1 MILAMRCFRCGA
13 DLYGPRFVVASVILP
28 VLVWTGRVDAR
39 ADGDVE
45 RALAQVRSRAAAGDV
60 VAQFS
65 LGSLLYYGE
74 DQLPQAIDWFRKAAA
89 QGYAPAEFQ
98 MGQLYDFGFGVTADV
113 EQAFAWYR
121 KAAKGGSA
129 AAQRAVGDFYRRGRG
144 VAADQA
150 EAVAWYRRAADGDDL
165 RAQYQLG
172 QMYFDGTGVT
182 RDYVSAYV
190 WFDIAAGQTPLVD
203 NQKAILELRNIAAAR
218 MTPEQVEEATRRA
231 SAWHP
236 AGVGRL

>member
-1 MILAMRCFRCGA
+1 MIAEVRGLLSG
-13 DLYGPRFVVASVILP
+13 ASVVFVAAIFA
-28 VLVWTGRVDAR
+28 TQVDAQ

-45 RALAQVRSRAAAGDV
+45 RAMAQVRSRAAAGDV

-65 LGSLLYYGE
+65 LGSMLYYGE

-98 MGQLYDFGFGVTADV
+98 MGQLYDFGFGVTADA
-113 EQAFAWYR
+113 EQSFVWYR
-121 KAAKGGSA
+121 KAAEHGSA

-144 VAADQA
+144 VIANPA
-150 EAVAWYRRAADGDDL
+150 EAVRWYRRAADGDDL

-172 QMYFDGTGVT
+172 QMNFDGTGTT

-218 MTPEQVEEATRRA
+218 MTPDQIAEAERRTK
-231 SAWHP
+231 AWQP
-236 AGVGRL
+236 VGFR